1 MKLINNPDRSQW
13 AEILKRPVMNTE
25 NLFDTVREII
35 DRVKSDGDRAV
46 LEMEANSGSA
56 ALSFSFGI
64 FSFVSR
70 QKKSTSQYH
79 FFNRQHQNSFCP
91 QRLQLSYNLPEALF
105 IQHRM
110 Y

>member
-46 LEMEANSGSA
+46 LEMEQDNFHLVRCLDWVLSLA
-56 ALSFSFGI
+56 AWIKL
-64 FSFVSR
+64 
-70 QKKSTSQYH
+70 
-79 FFNRQHQNSFCP
+79 
-91 QRLQLSYNLPEALF
+91 
-105 IQHRM
+105 
-110 Y
+110 

>member
-46 LEMEANSGSA
+46 LEMEAKFDIAGGDRGGTERGGDA
-56 ALSFSFGI
+56 GG
-64 FSFVSR
+64 
-70 QKKSTSQYH
+70 
-79 FFNRQHQNSFCP
+79 
-91 QRLQLSYNLPEALF
+91 
-105 IQHRM
+105 
-110 Y
+110 